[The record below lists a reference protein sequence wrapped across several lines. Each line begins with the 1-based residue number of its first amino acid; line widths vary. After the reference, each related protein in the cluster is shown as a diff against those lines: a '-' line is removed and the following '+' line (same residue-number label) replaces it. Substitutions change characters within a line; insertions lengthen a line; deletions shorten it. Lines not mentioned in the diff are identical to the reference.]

1 MSDDVDLEGIAMG
14 GFVDILSSVVLV
26 LAFCLMVLILLITVQ
41 STTKSIKGQVN
52 KTSFSSEEIQSII
65 PSEYLAKF
73 QPLTVIANPALNEE
87 LEFSS
92 EIPTLKE
99 MQSVPQY
106 NPKDAKKTTNS
117 KVVEGLSS
125 KLIIGQ
131 IPKRIDTKSLS
142 VLEEL
147 VLVQKDVLA
156 QQRKVLEQENKKR
169 QKMVQEY
176 QSLLSLITKETEL
189 EDIKQDIIPKDK
201 QAFFR
206 KMDPTGERLSGETF
220 DVKGRGSFFL
230 SPPNTPSKSVGIDSK
245 DKGVTLSFYDNSS
258 VLYDKI
264 YNSIKN
270 ELSKKVAVPYQKI
283 VISAKTSDYSIS
295 ATERNRITVERMLL
309 IRSVLLELGVS
320 PSVIK
325 LEPIRDTR
333 VQSDFEDDAAAE
345 SEGDYGK
352 VFVDFS

>member
-41 STTKSIKGQVN
+41 STTKSIKGDVSKSAFASQ
-52 KTSFSSEEIQSII
+52 EIQSII

-73 QPLTVIANPALNEE
+73 QPLTVVANPALNEE
-87 LEFSS
+87 LEYSS
-92 EIPTLKE
+92 EVPSLKE

-106 NPKDAKKTTNS
+106 NPEDAKKTTNS
-117 KVVEGLSS
+117 KVVEGVSS

-131 IPKRIDTKSLS
+131 IPKRVDTKSLS

-147 VLVQKDVLA
+147 VLIQKDVLA

-169 QKMVQEY
+169 QQMVKEY

-206 KMDPTGERLSGETF
+206 KMDPTGERLSGETL

-230 SPPNTPSKSVGIDSK
+230 SPPNTPSKSVGINNRE
-245 DKGVTLSFYDNSS
+245 KGVTLSFYDNSS

-264 YNSIKN
+264 YNSIKS
-270 ELSKKVAVPYQKI
+270 ELAKKVSEPYEGI

-295 ATERNRITVERMLL
+295 ATEKNRITVERMLL
-309 IRSVLLELGVS
+309 IRSILLELGVS
-320 PSVIK
+320 QSVIK
-325 LEPIRDTR
+325 LQPIRNTE
-333 VQSDFEDDAAAE
+333 VQSDLEDDASN